1 MDFDRIIGQLSEEQL
16 DDLSQKIEESRK
28 LRSQL
33 VTYEVTFRVSFLPF
47 AHQGERI
54 CSLCDFRADL
64 ANELPNHVEDWFNLI
79 DKPEGVSGIHVR
91 RIDQDS
97 QEESTDDLSQGIKE
111 CQEKLVGLLQSRNL
125 LS

>member
-1 MDFDRIIGQLSEEQL
+1 MDFEKIIGQLSEEQL

-64 ANELPNHVEDWFNLI
+64 ADELSQLVEDWFNLPN
-79 DKPEGVSGIHVR
+79 KPEGFSNLR
-91 RIDQDS
+91 A
-97 QEESTDDLSQGIKE
+97 K
-111 CQEKLVGLLQSRNL
+111 KLEPGQ
-125 LS
+125 